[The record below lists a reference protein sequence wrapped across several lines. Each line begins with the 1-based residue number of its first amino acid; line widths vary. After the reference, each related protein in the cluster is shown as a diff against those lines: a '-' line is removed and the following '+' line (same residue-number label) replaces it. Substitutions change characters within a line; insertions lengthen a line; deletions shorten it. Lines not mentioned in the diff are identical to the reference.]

1 VQVELLEQLYD
12 YEKQDGWVERLLLAA
27 PVRKIRQA
35 AANDMLRLSQQVES
49 EALQKLGAEP
59 PAKHFL
65 EALLSILPG
74 ITSYS
79 ATCQQVPL
87 DPLELTASLSLL
99 FSFVFFFVS
108 RVEWADGSGGT
119 STSRCC
125 AAY

>member
-1 VQVELLEQLYD
+1 MELLEQLYD

-79 ATCQQVPL
+79 ATCQQVPRPPRAYRL
-87 DPLELTASLSLL
+87 AVTFLFLFLFFSFLSL
-99 FSFVFFFVS
+99 
-108 RVEWADGSGGT
+108 VEWADGSGGA

-125 AAY
+125 AAF

>member
-1 VQVELLEQLYD
+1 VELLEQLYE

-35 AANDMLRLSQQVES
+35 AANDMLRLSQQVDS

-65 EALLSILPG
+65 EALLSLLPG

-79 ATCQQVPL
+79 ATCQQVTRSRL
-87 DPLELTASLSLL
+87 RTSALNARTCWRHDTE
-99 FSFVFFFVS
+99 FVF
-108 RVEWADGSGGT
+108 
-119 STSRCC
+119 
-125 AAY
+125 